1 MNYSY
6 AKGMDRTIQ
15 ELEEYGFEVEKDGE
29 NYLVSFDGSLRK
41 QWENY
46 VAEKI
51 RKDEWN
57 EYVNGEEIV
66 FLFRTEEGIKKYI
79 VKNGENEE
87 VLRMCEKMSNHRY
100 DSLFSMLLANPFYR
114 LILEK

>member
-15 ELEEYGFEVEKDGE
+15 ELEEYGFEIEKEGE

-41 QWENY
+41 QWEKY
-46 VAEKI
+46 VTERI
-51 RKDEWN
+51 GTNEWN

-66 FLFRTEEGIKKYI
+66 FLFRTEEGMGKYV
-79 VKNGENEE
+79 VKIGENEE
-87 VLRMCEKMSNHRY
+87 VLRLCEKMSRHRY
-100 DSLFSMLLANPFYR
+100 DSLLAMLKANPFYR
-114 LILEK
+114 LILAK